1 MEKFKEIRALAA
13 QREDQEKGD
22 MWEDAG
28 MIRKLAKEIQTL
40 LGTAAGH
47 GQRYPEMQDRG
58 HGWVGMLIFAKPRR
72 PSEPHQRRF
81 VFNFKLAS
89 HREFHGAGT
98 YVSP

>member
-1 MEKFKEIRALAA
+1 MEKFREIRALAA
-13 QREDQEKGD
+13 QREDQEKVD

-58 HGWVGMLIFAKPRR
+58 LGWVGMLIFVKPRR
-72 PSEPHQRRF
+72 PSEPHRRRF
-81 VFNFKLAS
+81 VFKLAS
-89 HREFHGAGT
+89 HREFQGAGT